1 MEEGEGAH
9 GVRMEH
15 WVLIMVMGEDRLGLC
30 LGSWGCSEESQE
42 EGLVSFLRTLR
53 AVRRSPG
60 ALRRISTGS
69 PEYSGGPGL
78 FQ

>member
-9 GVRMEH
+9 GVRLEH

-42 EGLVSFLRTLR
+42 EGLISFLRTLR
-53 AVRRSPG
+53 ADRTSPG
-60 ALRRISTGS
+60 S
-69 PEYSGGPGL
+69 P
-78 FQ
+78 